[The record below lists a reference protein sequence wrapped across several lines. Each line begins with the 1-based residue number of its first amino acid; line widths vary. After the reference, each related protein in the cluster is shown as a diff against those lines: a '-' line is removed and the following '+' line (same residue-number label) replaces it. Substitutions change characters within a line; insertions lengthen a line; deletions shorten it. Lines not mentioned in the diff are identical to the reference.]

1 MGRTLLGTYKTEK
14 TLRIHEG
21 LSGVLAYQ
29 EQMCG
34 MENLR
39 LWEDESTN
47 AVIAT
52 IHFSAHFRNGY
63 LAFYLNSSANPVRV
77 KDEGGRE
84 VKIKG
89 LRVLLDGKADGK
101 GLVRKDS
108 GAGVLEKATT
118 TTTTGAGREGAGK
131 EEKGEKRRSEVDKR
145 KVVSGARVEF
155 ASEAEKRAFLAV
167 VKEVQRTMRELPDL
181 VGV

>member
-21 LSGVLAYQ
+21 LSSVLTYA

-39 LWEDESTN
+39 LWEDDATS
-47 AVIAT
+47 AVFVT

-63 LAFYLNSSANPVRV
+63 LAFYLNSASSPVRV
-77 KDEGGRE
+77 KDDGGRE

-89 LRVLLDGKADGK
+89 LRVPVDGKQDQKAP
-101 GLVRKDS
+101 VRKDS
-108 GAGVLEKATT
+108 GAGVVVQGK
-118 TTTTGAGREGAGK
+118 K
-131 EEKGEKRRSEVDKR
+131 EEGKR
-145 KVVSGARVEF
+145 KGSEQRKFVAGAKIEF
-155 ASEAEKRAFLAV
+155 ASEAEKRAFLV
-167 VKEVQRTMRELPDL
+167 TVKECQKTMRELPDL